1 MAAEDLVSAES
12 HTPTDNLNDNSG
24 DNSTDQAALTEAT
37 VQLKDA
43 LARFFA
49 LVEPMRVNL
58 WDRSGLTMGQ
68 LRLLFAIR
76 DEAGASTGE
85 IGHAIGL
92 GGSSLTGLV
101 DRVAALGF
109 VRREPDAQDRRV
121 TRLSLT
127 EAGATLLAEFES
139 ERDADFAAILAQLAP
154 DDRRDLARLFSAFV
168 DAAQRLA
175 DERLADERLANERLT
190 DEHDAHPAPPAD
202 ATRRPGEAT
211 RGG

>member
-1 MAAEDLVSAES
+1 MASEDIVSAES
-12 HTPTDNLNDNSG
+12 RTPTDPRPTASEVG
-24 DNSTDQAALTEAT
+24 LTEAT

-49 LVEPMRVNL
+49 LVEPMRVDL

-139 ERDADFAAILAQLAP
+139 ERDADFAATLAQLAP
-154 DDRRDLARLFSAFV
+154 DERRDLARLFSAFV
-168 DAAQRLA
+168 DAVQRLA
-175 DERLADERLANERLT
+175 DERHAA
-190 DEHDAHPAPPAD
+190 APD
-202 ATRRPGEAT
+202 PGGAASPPSA
-211 RGG
+211 

>member
-1 MAAEDLVSAES
+1 MALEDIVSAES
-12 HTPTDNLNDNSG
+12 RIPMDH
-24 DNSTDQAALTEAT
+24 AALTEAT
-37 VQLKDA
+37 AQLKEA

-49 LVEPMRVNL
+49 LVEPMRIEL
-58 WDRSGLTMGQ
+58 WDKSGLTMGQ

-76 DEAGASTGE
+76 DEGGASTGE

-109 VRREPDAQDRRV
+109 IRREPDAQDRRV

-127 EAGATLLAEFES
+127 ESGALLLAEFES
-139 ERDADFAAILAQLAP
+139 ERDADFSAILTQLAP

-175 DERLADERLANERLT
+175 DARNT
-190 DEHDAHPAPPAD
+190 DGPAPVD
-202 ATRRPGEAT
+202 ASRDPGGASRGPTSRREA
-211 RGG
+211 GSPPPS